1 MITEN
6 ILQHLC
12 NMNAEIITIGDEL
25 LIGQVIDTN
34 SSWMAQRMNEAGVR
48 VVRKQTVGDVPDQM
62 TEVIK
67 AALNRSDIVLLTGGL
82 GPTKDDKTRE
92 VLCAI
97 YECGLVVDE
106 QTLARME
113 AYFSARG
120 RVLSDTNRDQANVP
134 AKCTPVP
141 NHHGTAPGMWFD
153 ENGRILVSMPGVPY
167 EMKAMMD
174 EFVIPR
180 LRNRFALPEVVHH
193 TLTTMGIPESH
204 LSDLLSKWESE
215 LPTRYS
221 LAYLPSPGLVRLR
234 LSCYDAGTNDSSAM
248 AHLMDD
254 LASLVQPY
262 LFSRGDSAPEQA
274 IGEMLRIRNQTIS
287 VAESCT
293 GGYISHLITTVPGSS
308 IWYMGSSVSYDN
320 EVKSTFLGVDSD
332 IIRSQGAVSED
343 VARAMAEGIRS
354 KLKTTWSVAT
364 TGVAGPGGGTP
375 EKPVGTV
382 WIALS
387 GPFGTQAK
395 MFRFGDNRLRN
406 IQMTAFMAF
415 KMLRDAITESGSV

>member
-1 MITEN
+1 
-6 ILQHLC
+6 ILPHLC
-12 NMNAEIITIGDEL
+12 GMNAEIITIGDEL

-34 SSWMAQRMNEAGVR
+34 SAWMAQRLNEAGVR
-48 VVRKQTVGDVPDQM
+48 VVRKQTVGDVPEQM
-62 TEVIK
+62 AEVIK

-82 GPTKDDKTRE
+82 GPTKDDKTRD
-92 VLCAI
+92 VLCTV
-97 YECGLVVDE
+97 YKCGLVVDA

-113 AYFSARG
+113 AYFTARN

-134 AKCTPVP
+134 DKCTPIP
-141 NHHGTAPGMWFD
+141 NHHGTAPGMWFE
-153 ENGRILVSMPGVPY
+153 ENGKILVSMPGVPY

-174 EFVIPR
+174 EFVIPK
-180 LRNRFALPEVVHH
+180 LRNQFALPEVFHQ
-193 TLTTMGIPESH
+193 TIITMGITESH

-215 LPTRYS
+215 LPARYT
-221 LAYLPSPGLVRLR
+221 LAYLPAPGIVRLR
-234 LSCYDAGTNDSSAM
+234 LSCYDAGMHDANAM
-248 AHLMDD
+248 TELMDG
-254 LASLVQPY
+254 LATLVQPY
-262 LFSRGDSAPEQA
+262 LFSRGDTTPEQS
-274 IGEMLRIRNQTIS
+274 IGEMLRIRNQTLS

-293 GGYISHLITTVPGSS
+293 GGYVSHLITTVPGSS

-320 EVKSTFLGVDSD
+320 EVKSTFLGVDAN
-332 IIRSQGAVSED
+332 IISTKGAVSEE
-343 VARAMAEGIRS
+343 VARAMAEGIRT
-354 KLKTTWSVAT
+354 KLKTTWSIAT

-406 IQMTAFMAF
+406 IQMTALMAF
-415 KMLRDAITESGSV
+415 KMLRDAMMETGSL

>member
-1 MITEN
+1 MFTEN
-6 ILQHLC
+6 ILPHLC
-12 NMNAEIITIGDEL
+12 GMNAEIITIGDEL

-34 SSWMAQRMNEAGVR
+34 SSWMAQRLNEAGVR
-48 VVRKQTVGDVPDQM
+48 VVRKQTVGDLPEQM
-62 TEVIK
+62 AEVIK

-82 GPTKDDKTRE
+82 GPTKDDKTRD

-97 YECGLVVDE
+97 YDCGLVVDG

-113 AYFSARG
+113 AYFTARN
-120 RVLSDTNRDQANVP
+120 RVLIDTNRDQSNVP
-134 AKCTPVP
+134 DKCTPIP

-153 ENGRILVSMPGVPY
+153 ENGKILVSMPGVPY

-180 LRNRFALPEVVHH
+180 LRNQFALPEVVHQN
-193 TLTTMGIPESH
+193 LTTMGIPESH
-204 LSDLLSKWESE
+204 LSDLLTKWESE
-215 LPTRYS
+215 LPARYK
-221 LAYLPSPGLVRLR
+221 LAYLPAPGIVRLR
-234 LSCYDAGTNDSSAM
+234 LSCYDAGMHDASAM
-248 AHLMDD
+248 TELMDG
-254 LASLVQPY
+254 LATLVQPY
-262 LFSRGDSAPEQA
+262 LFSRGDSTPEQA

-293 GGYISHLITTVPGSS
+293 GGYVSHLITTVPGSS

-320 EVKSTFLGVDSD
+320 EVKSTFLGVDAN
-332 IIRSQGAVSED
+332 IISTKGAVSEE

-354 KLKTTWSVAT
+354 KLKTTWSIAT

-387 GPFGTQAK
+387 GPFGTHAK

-406 IQMTAFMAF
+406 IQMTTLMSL
-415 KMLRDAITESGSV
+415 KMLRDAITESGPL